1 MILTTSA
8 PPDKAEFGLGEPFD
22 RRAGLLIAYHDARKQ
37 LQRVQV
43 DDTHADIL
51 NAEWDVTD
59 ALGKLEQHE
68 RETAE
73 AWLTGLR
80 WTVRH
85 YPQSLADLL
94 SETHIVAG
102 QGGES

>member
-1 MILTTSA
+1 MIIISSTPADNT
-8 PPDKAEFGLGEPFD
+8 DFGLGEPFD
-22 RRAGLLIAYHDARKQ
+22 RRAALLIAHQDARKQ

-43 DDTHADIL
+43 DGTRADIR

-59 ALGKLEQHE
+59 ILGKLEQHE

-80 WTVRH
+80 WTARQ
-85 YPQSLADLL
+85 YPQSLANLL
-94 SETHIVAG
+94 SETPIIAG
-102 QGGES
+102 QGGVS